1 MIQRIIMAEDKLI
14 EAIQMKSRAG
24 AVALYD
30 MYSHTLYGIIVRIV
44 KHKEMA
50 EDICQEAFI
59 KIWDSIGKYNVSK
72 GRLFTWMSCLARNM
86 AKDALRS
93 RQYHEYVNTTT
104 LEDHVEDKDKNRLN
118 IFNTDTL
125 GVKRWTE
132 KLHKDQKDII
142 DLIYFKGYTHMEV
155 ATELDVPLGTVK
167 SRCRKGISILR
178 TIYNDMKEIEQ
189 AKFPAALGM
198 VS

>member
-1 MIQRIIMAEDKLI
+1 MAEDKLI
-14 EAIQMKSRAG
+14 EAIQIKSRAG

-59 KIWDSIGKYNVSK
+59 KIWNSIGKYDVSK
-72 GRLFTWMSCLARNM
+72 GRLFTWMSCLARNL

-93 RQYHEYVNTTT
+93 RQYHEYTNTTA
-104 LEDHVEDKDKNRLN
+104 LEHHTEDKEKNSLN
-118 IFNTDTL
+118 ILNTDTL
-125 GVKRWTE
+125 GVKCWTE

-155 ATELDVPLGTVK
+155 ASKLDVPLGTVK

-178 TIYNDMKEIEQ
+178 SIYNDIREVELT
-189 AKFPAALGM
+189 KFPAKLGM